1 MAEPGRMP
9 RAPADASRDA
19 EEAFAES
26 VSRFR
31 VSAALGPTVNAVS
44 LPKRVQVP
52 DGIQV
57 IDDRSTWDAWLAGP
71 VGPALSRLGSY
82 EPGRRLVLV
91 GRPGGI
97 DCSTVTVSRLQNEY
111 RVAFNDSGG
120 PAGGCAF
127 VLSGADG
134 TAVVLQD

>member
-1 MAEPGRMP
+1 MAELGRMP
-9 RAPADASRDA
+9 QAPADASRDA
-19 EEAFAES
+19 EEAVAES

-31 VSAALGPTVNAVS
+31 ASAALGPTVNAVP
-44 LPKRVQVP
+44 LPAAQVP
-52 DGIQV
+52 DGIRV
-57 IDDRSTWDAWLAGP
+57 IDDRSTWDVWLAGP
-71 VGPALSRLGSY
+71 AGPALSRLGGY

-97 DCSTVTVSRLQNEY
+97 DCSTLTVSRLQNEY

-127 VLSGADG
+127 VLSGADR
-134 TAVVLQD
+134 TAVVLED